1 MSATAAVTATDRN
14 LEDQIFQLQKMDLD
28 SRVKEIVEE
37 AAQLSM
43 QGRHLEAAALVEK
56 AEAMRAAIAAE
67 TPSAGLPPAETQP
80 PAEGEQVVARLVGD
94 VANGLAKVLVSA
106 LQDLEQHIA
115 GETRKLATSFNQQLD
130 RLQTTVESL
139 LPLGERIEQLAGAI
153 AEQKAVGLA
162 AHEKCSQLAA
172 ETALLREA
180 DGRYEN
186 ALGSLRAEM
195 QERTASV
202 SERLEALTGRLGL
215 QQEEISAVKS
225 SVSDLSPR
233 VATLVERL
241 DRQAEAIRCLYETES
256 HRGAA
261 MDELVN
267 AMGRLRALHL
277 PPPEQPATQL

>member
-1 MSATAAVTATDRN
+1 M
-14 LEDQIFQLQKMDLD
+14 
-28 SRVKEIVEE
+28 
-37 AAQLSM
+37 
-43 QGRHLEAAALVEK
+43 
-56 AEAMRAAIAAE
+56 
-67 TPSAGLPPAETQP
+67 
-80 PAEGEQVVARLVGD
+80 GD

-106 LQDLEQHIA
+106 LQDLQQHIA

-130 RLQTTVESL
+130 RLQATVESL
-139 LPLGERIEQLAGAI
+139 LPLGERIEQLTGAI
-153 AEQKAVGLA
+153 SEQKAVGLA

-180 DGRYEN
+180 DGRHEN
-186 ALGSLRAEM
+186 AISALRAEM

-202 SERLEALTGRLGL
+202 SERLDALTARLGL

-241 DRQAEAIRCLYETES
+241 DRQAEAIRSLYETES

-267 AMGRLRALHL
+267 AMGRLRALHV
-277 PPPEQPATQL
+277 PPPEQPTAQL